1 MANLHGD
8 LENFEAQGVIR
19 PAAECPS
26 RQSPIDLVHLARQT
40 TGDRILESE
49 VLGLLVRQI
58 ERVLPLLS
66 TAMPEERRQLAHA
79 LKGAARNVGAFRV
92 ANAAERLEAAIAD
105 PQAVANLA
113 EEMQHTARFAR
124 ELAVA

>member
-1 MANLHGD
+1 MADLCGD
-8 LENFEAQGVIR
+8 IQSVDAQAETG
-19 PAAECPS
+19 PAIECPS
-26 RQSPIDLVHLARQT
+26 RNSPIDLVHLARQT

-58 ERVLPLLS
+58 DRVLPLLS

-92 ANAAERLEAAIAD
+92 AHAAERLEAATGD
-105 PQAVANLA
+105 PQAVADLA
-113 EEMQHTARFAR
+113 EEMKHTARFAR